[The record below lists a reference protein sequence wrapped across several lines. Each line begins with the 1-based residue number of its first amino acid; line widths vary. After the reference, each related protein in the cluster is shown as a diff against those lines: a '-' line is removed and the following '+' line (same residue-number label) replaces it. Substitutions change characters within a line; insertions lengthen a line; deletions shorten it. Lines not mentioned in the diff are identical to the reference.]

1 MRTPHAAVEMVTAF
15 VSTLVA
21 GMSLLLPIDFA
32 WSSESTPLQLDML
45 AFSVPRAIAMGA
57 IIAVL
62 VAVFAT
68 TVNHALAAWGTALA
82 GVVIMLINHLAGHGA
97 SPVAPLSTL
106 NFVDSIAGGML
117 LGGIAAAVLRGRMQV
132 FGWTLGALTSFV
144 IAAALPA
151 AHSANPYEPVPA
163 HWSSVDYPPL
173 WLIEVTLVLVAIGT
187 LVNRRRSGIERR
199 AFELPMAP
207 IVAGVL
213 YIGAALLGSQWLAG
227 QNVNGTDIVLAV
239 AITAVT
245 ATIAAMLL
253 PRRDGTLVLLAVA
266 LSSVGSAIVPT
277 QVPGWSAW
285 ILVALLALGI
295 LLGFRYPAPLLA
307 MAALAV
313 LAVAGA
319 LSSGD
324 HGRLH
329 VAAIGAAL
337 ALIAGFSF
345 GCAAPRYN
353 PTRVL
358 GVAIVLGSS
367 VVLATR
373 GRGEFGTA
381 VIGGAHWS
389 SAPAPMAQSAGAY
402 WVALAITVCCALSLL
417 ALRHWR
423 KVTGLPRQ
431 PVESEELPGDS

>member
-1 MRTPHAAVEMVTAF
+1 MVTAF

-45 AFSVPRAIAMGA
+45 AFSVPRAIAVGA
-57 IIAVL
+57 IIAVV

-68 TVNHALAAWGTALA
+68 TINHALAAWGSALA
-82 GVVIMLINHLAGHGA
+82 GVVIMLINHLAGHAA

-106 NFVDSIAGGML
+106 NFVDSIAGGLL

-132 FGWTLGALTSFV
+132 FGWTLGALTSMV
-144 IAAALPA
+144 VSAALPVTHA
-151 AHSANPYEPVPA
+151 SNPFEPVPA

-173 WLIEVTLVLVAIGT
+173 WLIEATLVLVAIGT
-187 LVNRRRSGIERR
+187 LVNRRRTGIERR
-199 AFELPMAP
+199 AVELPMAP
-207 IVAGVL
+207 IVAGML
-213 YIGAALLGSQWLAG
+213 YIGVALFGAQWLAG
-227 QNVNGTDIVLAV
+227 RNATAVDIVLAV

-245 ATIAAMLL
+245 AMIAAMLL

-277 QVPGWSAW
+277 RIPGWSAW
-285 ILVALLALGI
+285 ILVVLLAVGI
-295 LLGFRYPAPLLA
+295 LLGFRRPAPMLA
-307 MAALAV
+307 MAALAA
-313 LAVAGA
+313 LALGGA
-319 LSSGD
+319 LSSGE
-324 HGRLH
+324 HGRMH
-329 VAAIGAAL
+329 VVAIGAAL

-358 GVAIVLGSS
+358 GVAIILGSS
-367 VVLATR
+367 VVLAMR
-373 GRGEFGTA
+373 GRGEFGA
-381 VIGGAHWS
+381 AIIGGTHWS
-389 SAPAPMAQSAGAY
+389 SAPAPMAQSALAY
-402 WVALAITVCCALSLL
+402 WMALAITACCAVALL

-423 KVTGLPRQ
+423 QPAWPAQQSTGP
-431 PVESEELPGDS
+431 EELPEDS